1 MLRDTTIQGS
11 VHVENIIECEK
22 IAIKMIILSKTNKVI
37 QPHTH
42 TVQNID
48 ITDIDIN
55 YRNFRSTG
63 RLIQIKRHFNI
74 LLICSLHVG

>member
-11 VHVENIIECEK
+11 VHAENIIECEK

-42 TVQNID
+42 TVQKHN
-48 ITDIDIN
+48 N
-55 YRNFRSTG
+55 W
-63 RLIQIKRHFNI
+63 
-74 LLICSLHVG
+74 